1 MSKIVQTYRA
11 SAYDSGDGQIT
22 VALAHDHPRLR
33 GAFTTTDGRPAYS
46 TITVGSKFLDV
57 NFFEA
62 EAIVT
67 VLSEVL
73 AGKADAEVDI
83 PVYAPIEED
92 L

>member
-1 MSKIVQTYRA
+1 MSKIVQTYQSA
-11 SAYDSGDGQIT
+11 AYDSGDGQIT
-22 VALAHDHPRLR
+22 VTLANDQPKLR

-67 VLSEVL
+67 VLAEVL
-73 AGKADAEVDI
+73 AGKADAWIEI